1 MSAFETAARPF
12 VRFDGDYFHFP
23 LEFEGVSVQCAVTYT
38 ALVEGSARSGVRF
51 RRAQEAF
58 QSLEEK
64 ILGVAARKFRAGAK
78 RPLVIAADFR

>member
-1 MSAFETAARPF
+1 MSAFETSARPM
-12 VRFDGDYFHFP
+12 VRFDGEYFHFP
-23 LEFEGVSVQCAVTYT
+23 LEVEGVSVQCAVTYT

-51 RRAQEAF
+51 RRAQDAF

-64 ILGVAARKFRAGAK
+64 ILDVATEKFRAGAK